1 MVKWKYPKDSIWNG
15 ENEKRRERERERV
28 VVVVWNGLV
37 MFSAE
42 WLKCTS
48 ERKSELIQIYGTK
61 KVDED
66 QK

>member
-1 MVKWKYPKDSIWNG
+1 MAKM
-15 ENEKRRERERERV
+15 RERGEIERERV

-42 WLKCTS
+42 WLICTS
-48 ERKSELIQIYGTK
+48 ERKSELIQIDGTK